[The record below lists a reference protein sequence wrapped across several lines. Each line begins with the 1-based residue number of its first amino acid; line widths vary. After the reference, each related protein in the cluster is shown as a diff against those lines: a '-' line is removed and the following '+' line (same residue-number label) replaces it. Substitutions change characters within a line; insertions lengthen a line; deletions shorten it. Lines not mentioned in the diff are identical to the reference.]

1 MASRKTFKLCGC
13 RDEQTGRV
21 LGRRCPK
28 LRRRN
33 GQWSPHHGTW
43 SYQLELPPNAD
54 GTRRNPLRRGGFASQ
69 DTAEAEITQVV
80 ELLGISKVT
89 QIQSK
94 IADFIVET
102 VKTSR
107 KLPDADTVRRKVRT
121 GQRLDQRI
129 LLGDWLDIWLNG
141 KKKISEGT
149 RARYASD
156 IKLYLKPYL
165 GHIPVEELRVADIAD
180 MFDAIE
186 EYNDVIRE
194 ARVSDDP
201 ALRVKVKWRRVV
213 NPPTMRNI
221 QATLRHALNIAIK
234 HERLIDF
241 NPAAIVELPPATRPK
256 PLIWTDERVT
266 AWKTAHAAHLTA
278 VRERAGGKRIN
289 VIETYIGAPRP
300 SPVMVWT
307 PEQTSRFLDQTRKHR
322 LYPLYR
328 LIALRG
334 LRRGEAC
341 GVRTTEVD
349 LKKGT
354 VGISWQITQLG
365 WNPRQGKP
373 KTDASDRTIDL
384 DTDTIKILRH
394 HRARQNRE
402 RLATGLGEAEFFFTD
417 EAGQPLHPAH
427 VTDQFQWLAYEA
439 GLPPIRLH
447 DLRHGAASLML
458 AAGIDIKI
466 VQHTL
471 GHVTSAYT
479 RDTYTS
485 VYPQLA
491 KDAAEDTAALLI
503 SVSEKE

>member
-1 MASRKTFKLCGC
+1 MASAKTFKLCGC
-13 RDEQTGRV
+13 RDEQTGRP

-43 SYQLELPPNAD
+43 TYQLELPPKAD
-54 GTRRNPLRRGGFASQ
+54 GTRRNPLRRGGFTSQ
-69 DTAEAEITQVV
+69 DTAEEEITQVL
-80 ELLGISKVT
+80 ELLAITKIRQK
-89 QIQSK
+89 QIK
-94 IADFIVET
+94 IADLIVET
-102 VKTSR
+102 VKTTR
-107 KLPDADTVRRKVRT
+107 KPPDPDTVRRKVRT

-129 LLGDWLDIWLNG
+129 LLGDWLDIWLAA
-141 KKKISEGT
+141 KKKISETT

-165 GHIPVEELRVADIAD
+165 GHIPVEDLRVADIAD

-194 ARVSDDP
+194 ARASDDP
-201 ALRVKVKWRRVV
+201 SIRAKVKWRRVL

-241 NPAAIVELPPATRPK
+241 NPAAIVELPPATRPR
-256 PLIWTDERVT
+256 PLVWTDERVH
-266 AWKTAHAAHLTA
+266 AWKTTHAAHLAA

-289 VIETYIGAPRP
+289 VIEAYIGAPRP

-307 PEQTSRFLDQTRKHR
+307 PEQTRRFLDHARRHR
-322 LYPLYR
+322 LYLLYR

-341 GVRTTEVD
+341 GIRTTEVD
-349 LKKGT
+349 LRKGT
-354 VGISWQITQLG
+354 IGISWQITQLG

-384 DTDTIKILRH
+384 DSETIKISRH

-402 RLATGLGEAEFFFTD
+402 RLAAGLGDAEFLFTD

-491 KDAAEDTAALLI
+491 HDAAEDTAALLT
-503 SVSEKE
+503 SVSEER